1 MPPLSWTRI
10 LGRCGRVPSGR
21 PIVQT
26 SRESTMKH
34 NHLAVAIAT
43 LLLCSAPAL
52 AAPAA
57 SSSSPASSSST
68 AASEPAENLTQRLMK
83 PLSSTTTGTV
93 TVEGKSISYKAVAGT
108 LVIDGTGAKE
118 STPEVAMSYFA
129 YFKQGVD
136 PSKRPIT
143 FIYNGGP
150 GSSTVW
156 LHMGAWG
163 PKRVVTSDD
172 THTPAAPYQLVNN
185 DYSLL
190 DASDLVFIDMPGTG
204 FGRLLPQGKDD
215 DARAQDRKQLAKKI
229 WGIDGDAQTF
239 SHFITQFLST
249 YNRWNSPK
257 YLFGESYGTT
267 RSAVLSYILQNDD
280 NVDLNGVIL
289 LSQIL
294 NFGTSVDGADMDP
307 GNDLPYVLALPTYT
321 ATAWYH
327 HKLPKYNGDKLGPL
341 LRDSIE
347 FAKTEYRQALYAGS
361 TLSAAQK
368 RAVAEKLHDFTGLPV
383 AYLLQADLRVTGGMF
398 EHELQNGADITTGR
412 LDTRFS
418 GPTMDPL
425 GKESDYDPQSAA
437 ISSAYVSAFNSYV
450 RNDLKFGD
458 GMKYRPSVYGADDF
472 DWDFKHKQPGMHF
485 AWPTVNVSRDL
496 AAAMKYN
503 PDLKVMLNGGFYDL
517 ATPFYAAVYEEEHLP
532 IPESLRKNITYAF
545 YPSGHMVYAHIPSL
559 KQLHDNV
566 AKFIDDT
573 DNQGK

>member
-1 MPPLSWTRI
+1 
-10 LGRCGRVPSGR
+10 
-21 PIVQT
+21 
-26 SRESTMKH
+26 MKS
-34 NHLAVAIAT
+34 NRLAIALAS
-43 LLLCSAPAL
+43 LLLCSAPGF
-52 AAPAA
+52 AAPPPSA
-57 SSSSPASSSST
+57 SSSAQSSASNDNSNESLVKRLST
-68 AASEPAENLTQRLMK
+68 PM
-83 PLSSTTTGTV
+83 SSTTHGTV
-93 TVEGKSISYKAVAGT
+93 TVEGKTISYEAVAGT
-108 LVIDGTGAKE
+108 MVIDGTGSKE

-163 PKRVVTSDD
+163 PRRVVTSDH

-215 DARAQDRKQLAKKI
+215 AARDKDRKELAKQI
-229 WGIDGDAQTF
+229 WGIDGDAEAF
-239 SHFITQFLST
+239 SHFITQFLSR

-267 RSAVLSYILQNDD
+267 RSAVLSNVLQTEY
-280 NVDLNGVIL
+280 NVDLNGVML

-294 NFGTSVDGADMDP
+294 NFSLSIDGADMNP
-307 GNDLPYVLALPTYT
+307 GVDMSYVLGLPTFA

-327 HKLPKYNGDKLGPL
+327 HRLPKFNNGSLAPL
-341 LRDSIE
+341 LKQVIQ
-347 FAKTEYRQALYAGS
+347 FANTDYQQALEAGS
-361 TLSAAQK
+361 TLSDAKKQQI
-368 RAVAEKLHDFTGLPV
+368 AEKLHDYIGLPV
-383 AYLLQADLRVTGGMF
+383 DYLLKADLRVTGGMF
-398 EHELQNGADITTGR
+398 EHELQNGGDITTGR

-437 ISSAYVSAFNSYV
+437 ISAAYVAAFNGYV

-458 GMKYRPSVYGADDF
+458 GMKYRPSVYGAEDF
-472 DWDFKHKQPGMHF
+472 RWDWKHKAPGQRF
-485 AWPTVNVSRDL
+485 SRGGTPNVMLDL
-496 AAAMKYN
+496 AVAMKYN
-503 PDLKVMLNGGFYDL
+503 PDMKVMLNGGFYDL
-517 ATPFYAAVYEEEHLP
+517 ATPFYTAIYEMHHLP
-532 IPESLRKNITYAF
+532 IPENLQKNISYAF
-545 YPSGHMVYAHIPSL
+545 YPSGHMVYAHVPSL
-559 KQLHDNV
+559 KQMHDNV
-566 AKFIDDT
+566 VRFIDST
-573 DNQGK
+573 DNLGNDQNNNQRH